1 MGRGRA
7 ARLLPPIGLASIWS
21 LLMLSTVTTQ
31 AVSTQCDN
39 STINATSTI
48 SSGVCNVTSADESPN
63 CMSPNNTTCSADSS
77 TASSNTFSQDISP
90 SPTSS
95 AFSQEVPPS
104 PTSSIFSQD
113 ISPSPTSSAFSQ
125 EVPPSP
131 TSSVFSQDIPPSP
144 TSSTFSQ
151 DIPPSP
157 TSSAFS
163 QEVLPS
169 TTSSAFSQHV
179 PPSPASSVFSQDI
192 SPSPS
197 SSVTSS
203 AFSQHVP
210 PSPTSSA
217 FSQEVPP
224 SPTSSIFSQ
233 DIPPSPT
240 SSAFSQE
247 VPPSPTSSAFSQDI
261 PPSPTSSTFSQHIPP
276 SPTSSAFSQ
285 EVLPST
291 TSNAFSQHVP
301 PSPASSVF
309 SQDISPSPSSSVT
322 SSAFSQD
329 VPPSTT
335 SSAFSQ
341 HVPPSPTS
349 STLSQDISPS
359 PTSSTFHQEASPSP
373 TSSLFPSMPSSTL
386 PPHLLSN
393 SASPSPPSS
402 TLLPASLSN
411 DIFSSSPSNT
421 VLPTPIS
428 NGTPPSL
435 PSSTNPHSVFTST
448 SSPSPSSSSG
458 PTDLSSFSTSSTAP
472 PTVTSTL
479 PLVAAPVVF
488 KMNQQFK
495 SELSNRSSPEFKVL
509 SDQVSGELTSVY
521 RKQFPKTFER
531 VDILSFSNG
540 SIITNVS
547 IIFQTV
553 TTAPS
558 SSDMVRTLATGVLS
572 NALGNLSV
580 IADTIASNSVTLG
593 SLPPLAVQIQMI
605 VLTSFGTPESD
616 NLTSIIKQQ
625 LMVILSLAYNGTI
638 INSNVSTSNSNGWT
652 LMTANYELNTP
663 NIQPESVVLQQI
675 HSNSSVNYDQ
685 TSLVVNG
692 VNTMFSSFFYSL
704 RITSLN
710 FTNDLTNKGSAEF
723 AASYSKIY
731 SALAS
736 LFQSQSNFVQ
746 VFINNF
752 TQGSVVANTQ
762 FIFKQNT
769 ISDAQVQQVILNGAS
784 NLTADGIVIDPAS
797 FSTFSTTTTST
808 STASP
813 NSTSSAP
820 QATQANGTQP
830 AAATPTSMA
839 PANGTTQSNTT
850 TITAAPNNHTD
861 SASSQNNTMFT
872 SAAPKNN
879 STLITMQGNITSASP
894 PLNNSTNSTV
904 AQHNTPTALN
914 STTSTSVQN
923 NTTFTT
929 SAANSNTTS
938 MTAAPSNTTATGKDN
953 TTAFTTAVPNN
964 ATSTTIQNNGTNSTA
979 TQTVATATQ
988 TVATSVTTANGT
1000 NSTATQTIAT
1010 SVTTANGTN
1019 ATATQTVTTSVT
1031 TATSTN
1037 STATQT
1043 VATSVTTATSTN
1055 STATQTVATSVTTA
1069 TSTNSTATQ
1078 TVATSVTTA
1087 TSTNPPTTS
1096 TPSSSANSTVSLQFT
1111 IMDSFTPDLNNPASE
1126 AYKNI
1131 TGRIISALDKVFI
1144 FQFKEKFN
1152 RTEIRKLSS
1161 GSIKVEADCI
1171 FNANTN
1177 VTSTEVV
1184 RSVVQGINSGVLS
1197 TLNINESTIS
1207 SNNVTV
1213 RTLGPITVHIELIV
1227 LIGFSSAPQLN
1238 SILDS
1243 WLQPF
1248 LMAKYNASSVSG
1260 NYTYSDSNGWTKV
1273 VTDKVVNTTLQ
1284 LPDDNVF
1291 QGLVASTS
1299 PVLYQISSVK
1309 INNFIAQSQYQTFQ
1323 QSFRITNKNFD
1334 STLSNKSSAQ
1344 FMSLSQEVINT
1355 VSVLFSNQNGF
1366 QQLFIN
1372 SFTPGSVVASS
1383 SFVFSSNIGSSSQQ
1397 IQQTLASGISILSL
1411 SGLDIDPASLVPV
1424 TPSTPRPFPGFAVA
1438 IIVLCGLAILCFPL
1452 IIIALVKT
1460 GACRKL
1466 SHAFTLKTPS
1476 SADLRIPLW
1485 DD

>member
-1 MGRGRA
+1 MLLNYSDQLDNKSSPEFIQLSDKVSKELYKVFRPLYPNTLIRVIINKFTNGSIITDMTLTFKANNTAPSNTEVVNTLYKMVNTSGYANGLPLDRNSIQSNAAAHLWQSSKRKPDECAILLLQVTSPSRRGGQLRGE
-7 ARLLPPIGLASIWS
+7 PPL
-21 LLMLSTVTTQ
+21 TVWVISYSNSSNWTQ
-31 AVSTQCDN
+31 ASLILQLSAKQAASTP
-39 STINATSTI
+39 TIISNILAT
-48 SSGVCNVTSADESPN
+48 
-63 CMSPNNTTCSADSS
+63 
-77 TASSNTFSQDISP
+77 
-90 SPTSS
+90 
-95 AFSQEVPPS
+95 
-104 PTSSIFSQD
+104 
-113 ISPSPTSSAFSQ
+113 
-125 EVPPSP
+125 
-131 TSSVFSQDIPPSP
+131 
-144 TSSTFSQ
+144 
-151 DIPPSP
+151 
-157 TSSAFS
+157 
-163 QEVLPS
+163 
-169 TTSSAFSQHV
+169 
-179 PPSPASSVFSQDI
+179 
-192 SPSPS
+192 PSPS
-197 SSVTSS
+197 LTYTEDSLQVNGSQAPIQVFPFDLRILNKAFVAGMSS
-203 AFSQHVP
+203 Q
-210 PSPTSSA
+210 
-217 FSQEVPP
+217 
-224 SPTSSIFSQ
+224 
-233 DIPPSPT
+233 
-240 SSAFSQE
+240 
-247 VPPSPTSSAFSQDI
+247 
-261 PPSPTSSTFSQHIPP
+261 
-276 SPTSSAFSQ
+276 
-285 EVLPST
+285 
-291 TSNAFSQHVP
+291 
-301 PSPASSVF
+301 
-309 SQDISPSPSSSVT
+309 
-322 SSAFSQD
+322 
-329 VPPSTT
+329 
-335 SSAFSQ
+335 
-341 HVPPSPTS
+341 
-349 STLSQDISPS
+349 
-359 PTSSTFHQEASPSP
+359 
-373 TSSLFPSMPSSTL
+373 TSSLFKDFSNQVIQSVTSLFSEKAGFSQVYVSQLRNGSVIASTNISYASGTSNRDNVAQVL
-386 PPHLLSN
+386 YSGITQLS
-393 SASPSPPSS
+393 
-402 TLLPASLSN
+402 LDGLELDPASVTPAATPLAQPFPGFAVAIIVMCSLAILAIPIILVVSDAPIVKLVQRKKVPSTKEIRSPIGQATAALTSLEWCLWKKPN
-411 DIFSSSPSNT
+411 IILNTKMSRSSCRVCPMDAGSMASIGPEAT
-421 VLPTPIS
+421 RGIS
-428 NGTPPSL
+428 NVTPAKD
-435 PSSTNPHSVFTST
+435 
-448 SSPSPSSSSG
+448 SPQLNLRSYPKRSH
-458 PTDLSSFSTSSTAP
+458 PENVRNNRLTSSTAP

-509 SDQVSGELTSVY
+509 SDQVSGE
-521 RKQFPKTFER
+521 
-531 VDILSFSNG
+531 
-540 SIITNVS
+540 
-547 IIFQTV
+547 
-553 TTAPS
+553 
-558 SSDMVRTLATGVLS
+558 
-572 NALGNLSV
+572 
-580 IADTIASNSVTLG
+580 
-593 SLPPLAVQIQMI
+593 IQMI

-685 TSLVVNG
+685 TSLVVN
-692 VNTMFSSFFYSL
+692 
-704 RITSLN
+704 
-710 FTNDLTNKGSAEF
+710 
-723 AASYSKIY
+723 
-731 SALAS
+731 
-736 LFQSQSNFVQ
+736 
-746 VFINNF
+746 
-752 TQGSVVANTQ
+752 GSVVANTQ

-1260 NYTYSDSNGWTKV
+1260 NYTYRRVSLPSAKVAMGCLPHFSSNHLPSPLPNSDSNGWTKV

-1355 VSVLFSNQNGF
+1355 
-1366 QQLFIN
+1366 
-1372 SFTPGSVVASS
+1372 
-1383 SFVFSSNIGSSSQQ
+1383 
-1397 IQQTLASGISILSL
+1397 
-1411 SGLDIDPASLVPV
+1411 
-1424 TPSTPRPFPGFAVA
+1424 
-1438 IIVLCGLAILCFPL
+1438 
-1452 IIIALVKT
+1452 LVKT

-1485 DD
+1485 DVGLSSGFENWRFHKTLYM